1 LQNKLGRYY
10 FNDTIQLDEGEIFY
24 SPLDLN
30 VEQGVIEQPLKPM
43 IRIGMP
49 VFDQQGDKMGII
61 LVNYLASE
69 LLQELEG
76 VIASEHSTPFLLNR
90 DGYWLLAGHESFEWG
105 FMFHGGPSFA
115 SDFPQAWEKMS
126 AIDAGQLRESKGIFT
141 WASVYPVEEGSVS
154 STGSAMPFAASEA
167 RIAAHEYVW
176 RVGTRITAESLEQLS
191 NSRILKAITLYLVL
205 LVIAIVGSLFLAF
218 ERRRAFRY
226 LSDLKDNARRLRAI
240 TAELGE
246 GLVVLDP
253 EGKVTMVNPQA
264 EKLLGWAEATLMYKD
279 FHELVHTDPDNPD
292 KTCPIQQVKVTE
304 RLMHVE
310 DDRFFTKSGVS
321 LPVAYTASPFMI
333 DGENTG
339 TIIVFEDIT
348 ERKAAKAKLAHMA
361 SHDSLTGL
369 YNRREIES
377 CLDHVYQQMIRYKR
391 SLSVCLLDIDNFK
404 LINDTRGHQVGDQV
418 LANLAKIL
426 KQMTRGADCC
436 GRYGG
441 EEFLLVLPETDVQGA
456 MRLGELL
463 RHRIEQA
470 FMSVDSQESLLK
482 ITVSIGIAELT
493 SEISDP
499 DQLLSIADKALYV
512 AKNSGRNRV
521 YAEVPQASNPSST
534 H

>member
-1 LQNKLGRYY
+1 
-10 FNDTIQLDEGEIFY
+10 
-24 SPLDLN
+24 
-30 VEQGVIEQPLKPM
+30 
-43 IRIGMP
+43 
-49 VFDQQGDKMGII
+49 
-61 LVNYLASE
+61 
-69 LLQELEG
+69 
-76 VIASEHSTPFLLNR
+76 
-90 DGYWLLAGHESFEWG
+90 
-105 FMFHGGPSFA
+105 
-115 SDFPQAWEKMS
+115 
-126 AIDAGQLRESKGIFT
+126 
-141 WASVYPVEEGSVS
+141 
-154 STGSAMPFAASEA
+154 
-167 RIAAHEYVW
+167 
-176 RVGTRITAESLEQLS
+176 
-191 NSRILKAITLYLVL
+191 
-205 LVIAIVGSLFLAF
+205 
-218 ERRRAFRY
+218 
-226 LSDLKDNARRLRAI
+226 
-240 TAELGE
+240 
-246 GLVVLDP
+246 
-253 EGKVTMVNPQA
+253 
-264 EKLLGWAEATLMYKD
+264 
-279 FHELVHTDPDNPD
+279 
-292 KTCPIQQVKVTE
+292 
-304 RLMHVE
+304 
-310 DDRFFTKSGVS
+310 
-321 LPVAYTASPFMI
+321 MI